1 MTDQQLATAKPHYAA
16 RWENRIRGRVAD
28 VLRSRGWLPH
38 PAAFTGYGT
47 TEAAR
52 VYARIQLRR
61 PERPGALPATVADVQ
76 QFLTRRGWR
85 AFVSAPDAGVPVK
98 VTLGAATIMARAD
111 RGGYVEQ
118 VVGGHGLPPGT
129 HRVTFECPG
138 GATAEADVH
147 IADPAAR
154 IGLVSDIDDTVI
166 STHLPRPLIAAWNT
180 FVLTEQARTVVP
192 GMADAYRAV
201 LSAHPGAPVFYLSTG
216 AWNTQ
221 PFLHRFL
228 RRHDFP
234 AGALLLTDWG
244 PTNTGWFRS
253 GREHKTRHLQR
264 LAREFPDVRWVLVG
278 DDGQHDPAIYDE
290 FADAHPGHVAAIA
303 IRQLTVIEQT
313 LSRGLPIALAELVRK
328 HRGRVPVL
336 AAGDGFGLLPQLLR
350 AVGGRAEGGAPAPGE
365 PRAAVEGPRA

>member
-1 MTDQQLATAKPHYAA
+1 MTEKPLPTTKPHYAA
-16 RWENRIRGRVAD
+16 RWENRLRGRVAD
-28 VLRSRGWLPH
+28 VLRSRGWLPR
-38 PAAFTGYGT
+38 PAGFTGYGT
-47 TEAAR
+47 TEFAR

-61 PERPGALPATVADVQ
+61 QGGDMALPTTVQDVQ

-85 AFVSAPDAGVPVK
+85 AFLSAPDAGVPVK
-98 VTLGAATIMARAD
+98 VTLGDATIMARAD

-118 VVGGHGLPPGT
+118 VITGHGLPPGS
-129 HRVTFECPG
+129 HLVTFECPG
-138 GATAEADVH
+138 GAEAQADVH
-147 IADPAAR
+147 IAEPGAR

-180 FVLTEQARTVVP
+180 FVLTEQARDVVP

-201 LSAHPGAPVFYLSTG
+201 LAEHPGAPVFYLSTG

-228 RRHDFP
+228 QRHQFP

-253 GREHKTRHLQR
+253 GREHKSRHLER
-264 LAREFPDVRWVLVG
+264 LAEEFPDVRWVLVG
-278 DDGQHDPAIYDE
+278 DDGQHDPGIYDE
-290 FADAHPGHVAAIA
+290 FAESHRQHVAAIA

-313 LSRGLPIALAELVRK
+313 LSRGLPVALAELVRK
-328 HRGRVPVL
+328 HSGTVPVVT
-336 AAGDGFGLLPQLLR
+336 GGNGFALMPELLR
-350 AVGGRAEGGAPAPGE
+350 ALGRRG
-365 PRAAVEGPRA
+365 